1 MVWKLQVR
9 RLKSTKEPLQLAR
22 QWLNGPLFK
31 TNLTSSAFQLA
42 RMSSMKKQ
50 LLMAIWPLLTSPS
63 KSTTTELSPSWMH
76 KAIQLSTR
84 VASWSSLTNMT
95 KHRRRSPS
103 PMSTWVVKK
112 LRVQRLKSMQVRRQ
126 KELQLRNGHLKLA
139 SLRLLT

>member
-1 MVWKLQVR
+1 MVQKLQVR

-76 KAIQLSTR
+76 KAIQLSIR
-84 VASWSSLTNMT
+84 MASWSSLTNMT

-103 PMSTWVVKK
+103 PRSTWVVTKWK
-112 LRVQRLKSMQVRRQ
+112 VQRLKSTQVTLSQ
-126 KELQLRNGHLKLA
+126 ALQQRNGPQAL
-139 SLRLLT
+139 LRKS